1 MREPFVLE
9 RLFASY
15 EAYSHILQQIF
26 LHLDS
31 YTLKSLLLASKD
43 MNLLVKRVIWKNSRA
58 KRILRKRLSERY
70 FVPQLVYF
78 LRFSTVVPK
87 NLSTSGNWCKLGIIV
102 MKGIFTKKDIYRI
115 ECRYCSA

>member
-70 FVPQLVYF
+70 SVPKLMYF
-78 LRFSTVVPK
+78 LRFSRVVPYQ
-87 NLSTSGNWCKLGIIV
+87 I
-102 MKGIFTKKDIYRI
+102 
-115 ECRYCSA
+115 